1 MKVGVLALQGGI
13 VEHVHMLKKAAEEMG
28 LSNIEVIEV
37 RKPEQIKGLR
47 ALVLPGGESTAMY
60 RIGKRLGLSEPLR
73 EAILEGLPTLGTC
86 AGAALLA
93 KEVEDAQSGKAYNP
107 LLGVADFKVVRNYFG
122 RQRESFEADIDIEGI
137 GSFRGVFIRAPVMEP
152 LTEAVEVLSTFNDKP
167 VMVKQGN
174 VIATSFHPELTSDV
188 RIHTMLLE
196 LAR

>member
-1 MKVGVLALQGGI
+1 VKVGVLTLQGGV
-13 VEHVHMLKKAAEEMG
+13 VEHVHMLRRAAKEMG
-28 LSNIEVIEV
+28 LSNVEVVEV
-37 RKPEQIKGLR
+37 RKPEHVEGLR

-60 RIGKRLGLSEPLR
+60 RLGKRLGLSEPLR

-93 KEVEDAQSGKAYNP
+93 KEVEDAQSGKAYSP

-122 RQRESFEADIDIEGI
+122 RQRESFEADIEIEGI
-137 GSFRGVFIRAPVMEP
+137 GSFRGVFIRAPVMVP
-152 LTEAVEVLSTFNDKP
+152 LSSAVEVLSKFEGKP
-167 VMVKQGN
+167 VMVRQGN

-188 RIHTMLLE
+188 RIHTLLLE